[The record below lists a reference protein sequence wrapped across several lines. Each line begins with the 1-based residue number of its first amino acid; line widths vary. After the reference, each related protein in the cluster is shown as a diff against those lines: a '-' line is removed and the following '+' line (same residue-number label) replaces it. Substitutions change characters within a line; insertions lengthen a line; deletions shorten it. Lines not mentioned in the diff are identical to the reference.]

1 MRLLSL
7 FVLALLTLES
17 ALAGP
22 LPDAIAQALARA
34 KVPDSHIGLVVHD
47 LARNEPDLSFGGQR
61 SFNPVSVMKLV
72 TTLAALDI
80 LGPAHT
86 FKTSILL
93 EGAVSNGVLNGN
105 LILRGG
111 GDPALTQER
120 FHLLLREVRDRG
132 IQEIRGDVIIDNSFY
147 AIEETDPGA
156 FDGGPLEPYN
166 VQPTAFLVNFNVLAL
181 RLQARPDGVDAWL
194 EPGGAS
200 VDNLI
205 TLDRASA
212 CNGWQD
218 RLALTG
224 AGARLR
230 VAGPYAAACGDRSTW
245 LALLPSTHTAAAY
258 FKRYWQELGGRLAGQ
273 VRNGNAAPDATPLF
287 EFASMPLAD
296 LVRDTN
302 KFSNNV
308 MAKMLLLNLGAARF
322 GGPTDWNKGTLAVR
336 AWLAGKGLDIPE
348 LTLENGSGL
357 SRSERISAASM
368 AKLLVW
374 AAGQPLYYEFAAS
387 LPALGLEGT
396 QKKRLNG
403 SPEAGRA
410 WLKSGSLNGARN
422 LAGYVLDGNGRRKA
436 VVLFI
441 NHTGAAKTDGVQA
454 EVLRWAISGKPAL
467 P

>member
-1 MRLLSL
+1 MRLFSAFSL
-7 FVLALLTLES
+7 LILTLGS

-22 LPDAIAQALARA
+22 LPDTIAAALARA
-34 KVPDSHIGLVVHD
+34 RIPDSHIGLVVHD
-47 LARNEPDLSFGGQR
+47 LARNEPDLIVGGQR
-61 SFNPVSVMKLV
+61 SFNPASVMKLV

-86 FKTSILL
+86 FKTAILTD
-93 EGAVSNGVLNGN
+93 GTVNNGVLNGN
-105 LILRGG
+105 LVLRGG

-147 AIEETDPGA
+147 AVSETDPGA
-156 FDGGPLEPYN
+156 FDGAPLEPYN
-166 VQPTAFLVNFNVLAL
+166 ALPSAFLVNFNVLAL
-181 RLQARPDGVDAWL
+181 RLQARPDGVEARL
-194 EPGGAS
+194 EPGGAQ

-205 TLDRASA
+205 TLDRTGV

-224 AGARLR
+224 AGTRLR
-230 VAGPYAAACGDRSTW
+230 AAGPYAAACGDRATW
-245 LALLPSTHTAAAY
+245 LALLPSTSTSAAY
-258 FKRYWQELGGRLAGQ
+258 FKRYWQELGGRLSGQ
-273 VRNGNAAPDATPLF
+273 VRDGIASPTAVPMF

-308 MAKMLLLNLGAARF
+308 MAKMLLLNLGAARY
-322 GGPTDWNKGTLAVR
+322 GGPTDWNKGTVAVR
-336 AWLAGKGLDIPE
+336 VWLAEKGLDIPE
-348 LTLENGSGL
+348 LVLENGSGL
-357 SRSERISAASM
+357 SRIERISAASM
-368 AKLLVW
+368 ARLLVW

-387 LPALGLEGT
+387 LPALGVEGT

-422 LAGYVLDGNGRRKA
+422 LAGYVLDANGRRKA

-441 NHTGAAKTDGVQA
+441 NHAGASKADGVQA
-454 EVLRWAISGKPAL
+454 EVLRWAITGKGAL